1 MKKFLFLLI
10 ICFTMT
16 GCVKTVTETHVKY
29 VKPEIPEA
37 VISPCDP
44 MPTSQISTNGDLL
57 MSYITL
63 QSAYAVCAS
72 KVSSIRMIIQS
83 YDDIYIEEQN
93 Q

>member
-1 MKKFLFLLI
+1 M
-10 ICFTMT
+10 

-29 VKPEIPEA
+29 VKPEIPES

-44 MPTSQISTNGDLL
+44 APTSQISTNGDLL

-63 QSAYAVCAS
+63 QSAYAICAS

>member
-1 MKKFLFLLI
+1 
-10 ICFTMT
+10 MT